1 MQDREV
7 QELGQK
13 LRNAL
18 RCTQRD
24 ERERGESLILTREGP
39 EQGRRNGER
48 GEQIRDVR
56 ALLAHRSQSGM
67 LQGGRHDQSPGFSSQ
82 GHIKLGCQCTLLKFQ
97 DLGSWGRK
105 TGRLGSS

>member
-48 GEQIRDVR
+48 GEQIRDVCAGPSFPAGGCSR
-56 ALLAHRSQSGM
+56 EGGM
-67 LQGGRHDQSPGFSSQ
+67 
-82 GHIKLGCQCTLLKFQ
+82 IKA
-97 DLGSWGRK
+97 LGSVPRA
-105 TGRLGSS
+105 T

>member
-24 ERERGESLILTREGP
+24 EREREREESLILTREGP

-56 ALLAHRSQSGM
+56 ALMAHRSQSGDAP
-67 LQGGRHDQSPGFSSQ
+67 GREA
-82 GHIKLGCQCTLLKFQ
+82 
-97 DLGSWGRK
+97 
-105 TGRLGSS
+105 